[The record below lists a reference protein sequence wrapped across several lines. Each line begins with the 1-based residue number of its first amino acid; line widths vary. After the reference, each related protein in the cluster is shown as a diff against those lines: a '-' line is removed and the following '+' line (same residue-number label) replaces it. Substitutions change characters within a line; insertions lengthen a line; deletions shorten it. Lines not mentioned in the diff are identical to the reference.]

1 MTPNIRD
8 VHIIPPYS
16 SKLMEKLAELEK
28 VECRKQRKLMP
39 SVSNTDAA
47 LTELAE
53 TVPEQPSPPQ
63 ELLAECAR
71 SKVGT
76 HRIKLDAC
84 TEKPP
89 ASRADPEVD
98 DPWPSELLRA
108 RDEASNS
115 VCVAPSLCCPG
126 QQGVRWQGFQVW
138 RCGQCTGSH
147 HLLKQRS
154 APTPPCRPWQQGWTV
169 APPTPMQD
177 PSVDASTCKTNHSA
191 LQSWW
196 TWNLKNRKKQR
207 NRQFQDYTAQ
217 HSYVSTSAICNCTY
231 LGICQRIY
239 ILHVKALYTC
249 YDRKYLSTKMWL
261 WYAWN
266 RDRSQL
272 RRTNW
277 WCKWWWSNINS
288 MMFDKKTP
296 SWK

>member
-1 MTPNIRD
+1 MPEAAQIDAIRVKHWRSFD
-8 VHIIPPYS
+8 RASRDSARTAKPSTGVASWMHREAS
-16 SKLMEKLAELEK
+16 SKPCRPRSWWSLAIWAPP
-28 VECRKQRKLMP
+28 CTGW
-39 SVSNTDAA
+39 SV
-47 LTELAE
+47 
-53 TVPEQPSPPQ
+53 
-63 ELLAECAR
+63 
-71 SKVGT
+71 KF
-76 HRIKLDAC
+76 
-84 TEKPP
+84 
-89 ASRADPEVD
+89 
-98 DPWPSELLRA
+98 
-108 RDEASNS
+108 S
-115 VCVAPSLCCPG
+115 VCCPKLCCPG

-138 RCGQCTGSH
+138 RCGKCTGSH

-196 TWNLKNRKKQR
+196 TWNLKNRKKQK

-288 MMFDKKTP
+288 MMFEKKTP